1 MSTGSPLA
9 TAPVVAEVVRNDVIE
24 SIHHGVVALTA
35 ADGSPELAVGPVDAP
50 VLPRSSLKPL
60 QALAMLRAGADL
72 DGPLLALTCASHSG
86 EPAHLEGSR
95 QILAAAGLDE
105 GALQNTPDLP
115 IDDGERDRWVREGLP
130 PSSLAQNC
138 SGKHAGMLLTCVAAG
153 WDTTTYR
160 DPDHPLQR
168 LTVEVIEELC
178 GEPVTATTV
187 DGCGAPALA
196 VSSAGLARAYGR
208 LAAAPGD
215 TLEGRVAG
223 AMRGYPEM
231 VGGTGRDNTVLMRG
245 VPGLIAKDGAEAVYA
260 VGLADGRGLVV
271 KITDGQQRARVVVAT
286 AALRL
291 AGVTDLGDGVARTLD
306 GLDAEE
312 VVRGHGAPVG
322 RVRAVDLA
330 ALAEG

>member
-1 MSTGSPLA
+1 MSTTSPLA
-9 TAPVVAEVVRNDVIE
+9 AAPVVAEVVRNDVVE
-24 SIHHGVVALTA
+24 SVHHGIVALTA
-35 ADGSPELAVGPVDAP
+35 ADGSLQLAVGPVDAP

-72 DGPLLALTCASHSG
+72 EGPLLALTCASHSG

-95 QILAAAGLDE
+95 RILAAAGLDE
-105 GALQNTPDLP
+105 SALQNTPDLP
-115 IDDGERDRWVREGLP
+115 IDDRERARWVREGLP
-130 PSSLAQNC
+130 PSSLGQNC
-138 SGKHAGMLLTCVAAG
+138 SGKHAGMLLACVAAG

-168 LTVEVIEELC
+168 LVVEVVQELC
-178 GEPVTATTV
+178 GEPVAATTV

-196 VSSAGLARAYGR
+196 VSSAGLARAFGR
-208 LAAAPGD
+208 LAAAPED
-215 TLEGRVAG
+215 TLEGRVAS
-223 AMRGYPEM
+223 AMRAHPEM

-271 KITDGQQRARVVVAT
+271 KITDGQQRARVVVTT

-291 AGVTDLGDGVARTLD
+291 AGVPGLGEGVAATLD

-312 VVRGHGAPVG
+312 VVRGHGEPVG
-322 RVRAVDLA
+322 RVRALDLT
-330 ALAEG
+330 ALAQG